1 MRENEELNANL
12 LSVTNDRD
20 RFRSQLQEAGVEVTD
35 EAGGKAPDGGNIIE
49 EKVTCT
55 AFTFELVAT
64 LMCRIAMPEILFAFR
79 TKRFARFAKEWRS
92 CS

>member
-1 MRENEELNANL
+1 MRENAELNANL

-35 EAGGKAPDGGNIIE
+35 DAGGNTDGGNIIE

-55 AFTFELVAT
+55 AIMF
-64 LMCRIAMPEILFAFR
+64 
-79 TKRFARFAKEWRS
+79 KRRH
-92 CS
+92 C